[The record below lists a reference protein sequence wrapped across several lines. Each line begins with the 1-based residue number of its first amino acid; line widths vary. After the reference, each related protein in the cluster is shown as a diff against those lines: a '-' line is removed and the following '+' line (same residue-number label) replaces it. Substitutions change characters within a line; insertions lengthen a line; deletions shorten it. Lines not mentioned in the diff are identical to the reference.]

1 MGQCYEKNKEHIKK
15 WRENH
20 KDKHHELLRKY
31 AKLCYE
37 KECYYSYERIAKQL
51 RNIKIN

>member
-15 WRENH
+15 WRETHKEKSKELSRNH
-20 KDKHHELLRKY
+20 
-31 AKLCYE
+31 AKTSYE
-37 KECYYSYERIAKQL
+37 KECYYSYERVAKQQ